1 MPSQERA
8 GFLVAFTARAMHV
21 GCSPR
26 GLGAYPRGELH
37 DGAHGAGL
45 PGTGGRRGGGHVL
58 RRAAGAPGYALAR
71 VRDGCCAGH
80 ADTQTQW
87 EAKGMEGLAG
97 DASHTQALAYA
108 AAVSNATGALHR
120 LPTEAE
126 WE

>member
-1 MPSQERA
+1 MGRTGP
-8 GFLVAFTARAMHV
+8 AF
-21 GCSPR
+21 P
-26 GLGAYPRGELH
+26 ELA
-37 DGAHGAGL
+37 DDA
-45 PGTGGRRGGGHVL
+45 
-58 RRAAGAPGYALAR
+58 AAGMSFDEQPAHQVTLSLAFEMDAAP
-71 VRDGCCAGH
+71 V
-80 ADTQTQW
+80 TQTQW